1 MFIFEHRHE
10 REGQNHGVTS
20 ENQPYGLPV
29 GNAVLGVHLNHF
41 TAHDAAKDTAEAVSH
56 HQEHPLR
63 TGANCRANFFFDKHR
78 TRDVEEVECATVNDH
93 RQYQQYSTE
102 RSRVAVSKQ
111 RKTQD
116 PRHNTDHHYVLNTVA
131 A

>member
-10 REGQNHGVTS
+10 REGQNHGVTC

-41 TAHDAAKDTAEAVSH
+41 TAHDAAEDTAEAVSH

-93 RQYQQYSTE
+93 RQYQQYMQNQL
-102 RSRVAVSKQ
+102 KQ
-111 RKTQD
+111 RYQ
-116 PRHNTDHHYVLNTVA
+116 LNQGELGEYRYFDLENQC
-131 A
+131 